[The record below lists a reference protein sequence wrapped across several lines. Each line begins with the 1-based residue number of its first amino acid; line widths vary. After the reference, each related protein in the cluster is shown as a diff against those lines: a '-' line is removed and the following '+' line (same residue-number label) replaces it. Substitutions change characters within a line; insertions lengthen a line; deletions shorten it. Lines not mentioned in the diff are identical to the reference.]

1 VEVAQQ
7 ISITDALAQAQAR
20 VIDGEARVIHAAQ

>member
-20 VIDGEARVIHAAQ
+20 VIDGEARVIS